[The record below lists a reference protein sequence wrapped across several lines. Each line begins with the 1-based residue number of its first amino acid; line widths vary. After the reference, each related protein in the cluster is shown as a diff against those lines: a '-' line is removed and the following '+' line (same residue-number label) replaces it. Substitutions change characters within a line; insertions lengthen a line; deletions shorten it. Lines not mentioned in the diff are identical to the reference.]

1 MFAHAH
7 SALIELTSNKMIW
20 RMGVYIISHEWNIIK
35 PSAIPCR
42 LFNSQIL
49 LSKDPHLTPVKCI
62 PLIDI
67 NCNYYYRCY
76 CYFTLQGGSQTDNR
90 LWYSKTVNPRFSVL
104 HFYTLKRTYSRL
116 IQSSMLKKRNKIRSN
131 QVLLIDENNTNLGTM
146 ATKLALEMAQAKG
159 LELIQ
164 VSNSTSGGPYQ

>member
-67 NCNYYYRCY
+67 NCNYYYR